1 MQFRLLGPLEVDDG
15 GEPII
20 IAAPKQR
27 ALLALLLLHHG
38 RRLSVDRIADALWG
52 DAVPATATKTVQV
65 YVGQLRKRLGA
76 GLLVTEPGGYRA
88 ELDGHELDVVRFERL
103 LDDGTGLLEDGDAA
117 AARQALHEAL
127 SLWRGSALPDLPD
140 EDAVRRLDE
149 QRLLALER
157 RIDADL
163 ALGHHDR
170 VIGELQALVAS
181 DPLRER
187 PRAQLMLALY
197 RSGRQAEALEVYRD
211 GRRRLIDELG
221 LEPGPELQEVER
233 AILTQDAAAAAPPA
247 RRRRTDRGAGRRWGL
262 VAGAGAVAAAA
273 VAAAVLLIGHHGG
286 PAAESTPKGD
296 FLAEIDAHS
305 GRVVKT
311 MPTGRGP
318 TTVTAG
324 GGAVWALNAD
334 DRTITRVD
342 AATGEQRVLGVG
354 ATDFG
359 FGLGS
364 LWVGTAGSLRN
375 AGFAGH
381 AATGVVRLDPDTGI
395 ASDPIA
401 LPQSRGVVSNGVAN
415 HLAFAGGAAWMINP
429 DYSLSRIDPAR
440 NEVSAALTHVTAVA
454 LAGDGRRL
462 WVLNDDRT
470 IARVDPRTDR
480 VVKRI
485 RVPATDLS
493 AIAVGAGA
501 VWAPDPGTGRLWR
514 IDPDGKQLT
523 IDVGPGAD
531 AVAFGAGAVWVTNSL
546 LGQVLRVDPFTDRVT
561 KTIAIGGTPRDVDV
575 VGDRVWVA
583 VAGRTPAVRPARMG
597 DVRPVAS
604 PSCGRPL
611 AGSTTPRLLITSDL
625 PLQGGARFPVKEMTA
640 AVVSVLR
647 AHGFRAGK
655 FPLAYQSCDDSGGG
669 NQLFDAR
676 KCAANAKAY
685 AATPAL
691 VGVIGPM
698 NSDCAFAQAPI
709 ASRSALAVISPS
721 ATAVDLTRPRSERD
735 ARQLRPT
742 GVRTFARVVPP
753 DDAEGAALALL
764 VRRLGSRRPYV
775 LHDGGWG
782 PIYTEPAVRALRRL
796 HIRPAGISRWD
807 WRQRRYDALVRRV
820 RAARPDGLVICG
832 LPDADVG
839 SVLRKVRPVLP
850 AGAPVIG
857 CENLLPV
864 SVLFKTAGAAARGIY
879 LTRGGLSSASLPP
892 AGRELARRLGPDTD
906 VMAIYTAAATE
917 ALLDAIAASDGTRE
931 SVSAQL
937 LRVRRAVSPI
947 GRYAID
953 SNGDPDPAPVS
964 VFRVEDPGG
973 SNVINSV
980 DGARALAPI
989 VPPRRLWAGG

>member
-15 GEPII
+15 DEPIV

-38 RRLSVDRIADALWG
+38 ERLSVDRIADALWG

-65 YVGQLRKRLGA
+65 YVGQVRKRLGD
-76 GLLVTEPGGYRA
+76 GLILTEPGGYRA
-88 ELDGHELDVVRFERL
+88 EVDGHDLDLVGFERL
-103 LDDGTGLLEDGDAA
+103 IDDGTRRLEDGDPA
-117 AARQALHEAL
+117 AAREALAEAL

-140 EDAVRRLDE
+140 EDAVRRLEE

-170 VIGELQALVAS
+170 VVGELQALVAS

-221 LEPGPELQEVER
+221 LEPGPELQAVER
-233 AILTQDAAAAAPPA
+233 AILTQDAAAKASPA
-247 RRRRTDRGAGRRWGL
+247 RRASGGAGRRWG
-262 VAGAGAVAAAA
+262 VIAGAGAVAAAA
-273 VAAAVLLIGHHGG
+273 AAAVLVVSHDGA
-286 PAAESTPKGD
+286 PAAKSPPKGD

-305 GRVVKT
+305 GEIVDR
-311 MPTGRGP
+311 MPTGRAP

-324 GGAVWALNAD
+324 GGAVWTLNAD

-342 AATGEQRVLGVG
+342 TATGDQRTFAVG
-354 ATDFG
+354 AVPTDFG

-364 LWVGTAGSLRN
+364 LWVGTAGRLRG
-375 AGFAGH
+375 AQFAGH
-381 AATGVVRLDPDTGI
+381 AATGVVRVDPTTGI
-395 ASDPIA
+395 AADPIA
-401 LPQSRGVVSNGVAN
+401 LPQTRGVVSNGVTN
-415 HLAFAGGAAWMINP
+415 HLAFAAGAAWMINP
-429 DYSLSRIDPAR
+429 DYSVSRIEPSR

-454 LAGDGRRL
+454 VAGDGGRL

-470 IARVDPRTDR
+470 IARVDPRSDR
-480 VVKRI
+480 VVERI

-501 VWAPDPGTGRLWR
+501 VWSPDPGTGRLWR

-546 LGQVLRVDPFTDRVT
+546 LGQVLRIDPFTDRVT
-561 KTIAIGGTPRDVDV
+561 KTIPIGGTPRDVEV
-575 VGDRVWVA
+575 VGNRIWVA
-583 VAGRTPAVRPARMG
+583 VEGRTPAVRPARLG
-597 DVRPVAS
+597 TLSPVAS
-604 PSCGRPL
+604 QSCGPPL
-611 AGSTTPRLLITSDL
+611 AGTATPRVLIASDF
-625 PLQGGARFPVKEMTA
+625 PLQGGARFPIKEMTA
-640 AVVSVLR
+640 AVVSVVR

-655 FPLAYQSCDDSGGG
+655 FPLAYQSCDDSKGG
-669 NQLFDAR
+669 NQLFDAAR
-676 KCAANAKAY
+676 CAANAKAY

-691 VGVIGPM
+691 VGIIGPM
-698 NSDCAFAQAPI
+698 NSDCAFAQVPI
-709 ASRSALAVISPS
+709 ASRASLAFISPT
-721 ATAVDLTRPRSERD
+721 ATAVDLTRPQSARD
-735 ARQLRPT
+735 KRQLRPT
-742 GVRTFARVVPP
+742 GVRTFARLMSPE
-753 DDAEGAALALL
+753 DAEGAALAVL
-764 VRRLGSRRPYV
+764 VERLGSRRPYI

-782 PIYTEPAVRALRRL
+782 PIYAEPTVAALRRL
-796 HIRPAGISRWD
+796 HIRPAGVARWD
-807 WRQRRYDALVRRV
+807 WRKRRYGALVRRV
-820 RAARPDGLVICG
+820 RAERPDGLVICG
-832 LPDADVG
+832 LNDTDVG
-839 SVLRKVRPVLP
+839 AVLRKVRPVLS
-850 AGAPVIG
+850 AGAPVVG
-857 CENLLPV
+857 CEGLLPV
-864 SVLFKTAGAAARGIY
+864 SVLFENAGAAARGIY
-879 LTRGGLSSASLPP
+879 VTRAGLSSASLPP

-906 VMAIYTAAATE
+906 VTAIYTAAATE

-937 LRVRRAVSPI
+937 LRVRQAASPI
-947 GRYAID
+947 GPYAID
-953 SNGDPDPAPVS
+953 ANGDPDPAPVS
-964 VFRVEDPGG
+964 VFRVEEPGG
-973 SNVINSV
+973 SNVINSE